1 MVKVHDYWL
10 GIAGEAVRPHV
21 RVLPDYQDESTIV
34 VECFTIV
41 LTKSPPKISKV
52 DENGHER
59 GTTPGHSQEPPE
71 NSLISG
77 LWKYYNSALSIAASS
92 KWLRHSPEEK
102 KRWRSSESAEIIHH
116 AKLAS
121 PPFSLRSFFLS
132 MY

>member
-1 MVKVHDYWL
+1 M
-10 GIAGEAVRPHV
+10 
-21 RVLPDYQDESTIV
+21 
-34 VECFTIV
+34 FTIV

-52 DENGHER
+52 DDNGHER

-77 LWKYYNSALSIAASS
+77 LWKYYNSALSIAALS
-92 KWLRHSPEEK
+92 KWLHHSPEEN
-102 KRWRSSESAEIIHH
+102 KRWRSSESAKIIHH
-116 AKLAS
+116 AKLERTS